1 MSTHKIITIIL
12 IILALFLGISI
23 YMQNKAG
30 DLIIPNIEE
39 SIPTTTTPLPNSTTT
54 SASTTPTKPAEKF
67 PKEVTLSSINYY
79 EFPDGA
85 ALSLKQVNDSRC
97 AANVN
102 CIWAGNIIVL
112 FNLKKGNY
120 NETFELKFGAGVNV
134 SEFSYEEYKIKIT
147 AVQPD
152 RGSQNQTLDQ
162 KDYKITITISK

>member
-30 DLIIPNIEE
+30 ELIIPNIEE
-39 SIPTTTTPLPNSTTT
+39 SIPTTTTPVPTSTT
-54 SASTTPTKPAEKF
+54 SPQTTPTKPAEVF
-67 PKEVTLSSINYY
+67 SKEVTLSSINYY

-85 ALSLKQVNDSRC
+85 SLSLKQVNDSRC
-97 AANVN
+97 ASNVN
-102 CIWAGNIIVL
+102 CIWAGNIIAL
-112 FNLKKGNY
+112 FNLKKENY
-120 NETFELKFGAGVNV
+120 NETFELKFGAGVDV
-134 SEFSYEEYKIKIT
+134 SEFSYGEYKIKIT

-152 RGSQNQTLDQ
+152 RGPQNQILTQ